1 VAWKTVIHVHT
12 EHSCDCAMPVARL
25 RDACLRRR
33 VDCIAVTDHDEI
45 EGALRLRDLGGVR
58 VIVGEEVST
67 RDGHV
72 LGLFIERRIPPDL
85 SAAETCDRIR
95 EQGGI
100 VALPHPF
107 AILCPKSLR
116 RRVYSLIPRADAI
129 EIGNAL
135 NPFRWQCHRGRLL
148 ARSFDLPG
156 FVGGDVHTPWAID
169 SAFQVMRPFAG
180 PVEFLERLREA
191 RFHLGWQPIVS
202 LVVQGYED
210 ARRRIA
216 GLFGRRRAPRKDRS
230 AQSVR
235 GMKGSRVGISP
246 LAFPNA
252 ASRMDARRVERSE

>member
-1 VAWKTVIHVHT
+1 MSWKTVIHVHT
-12 EHSCDCAMPVARL
+12 EYSWDCSMPIARL

-33 VDCIAVTDHDEI
+33 VDCVAVTDHDEI

-107 AILCPKSLR
+107 ATLCSKSLR
-116 RRVYSLIPRADAI
+116 RRVYSLIPRTDAI

-135 NPFRWQCHRGRLL
+135 NPFRWQCHRGRRL
-148 ARSFDLPG
+148 ARSFGLPG

-169 SAFQVMRPFAG
+169 AAFQTMHPFAG
-180 PVEFLERLREA
+180 PDAFLESLRAA
-191 RFHLGWQPIVS
+191 RFHLGWQPLVS
-202 LVVQGYED
+202 LAVQGASD
-210 ARRRIA
+210 ARRRLVEILA
-216 GLFGRRRAPRKDRS
+216 RLRARRRAP
-230 AQSVR
+230 
-235 GMKGSRVGISP
+235 SP
-246 LAFPNA
+246 EDPEVPPCF
-252 ASRMDARRVERSE
+252 SERRVEDEWTPR